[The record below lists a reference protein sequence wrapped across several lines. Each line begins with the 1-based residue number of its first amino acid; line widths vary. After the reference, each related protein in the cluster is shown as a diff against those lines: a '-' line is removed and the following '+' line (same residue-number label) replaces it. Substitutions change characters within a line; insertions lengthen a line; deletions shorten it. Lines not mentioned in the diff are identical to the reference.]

1 MPPLDHWLAGDQIQG
16 GRDYQEDAFRPTLF
30 TVADDRAAV
39 ARLLLVLAD
48 GMGGHAGGGVAS
60 DTAVQAFGDGF
71 GRPAADVP
79 ARLAAG
85 IAAANRE
92 VRARQAAE
100 PALSEMGT
108 TLVAA
113 AVEDGRLHWASV
125 GDSPLWLWRAGGVE
139 RLNADHSM
147 RPVLRDLVE
156 MGRLT
161 EDEARTDPR
170 VHQLRSV
177 LGGDDDVP
185 LLDLPAAGRP
195 LRAGDVVLLASDGLE
210 TLPEDRI
217 AALVADCRDDARAIV
232 RALLDAVTAAGR
244 PGQDNTTVVAYR
256 AGDDHD
262 SLSATWARM
271 EAPTAGSATP
281 RHALHVQPAPPARTA
296 PSAPARFLAKLIGEV
311 LGRGR
316 ESGKRKRKKA
326 EGTP

>member
-1 MPPLDHWLAGDQIQG
+1 MNALDQWVAGDQIRG
-16 GRDYQEDAFRPTLF
+16 GRDYQEDALRL
-30 TVADDRAAV
+30 VLVEAADGRAAV

-60 DTAVQAFGDGF
+60 EIALQAFDGGFRQSGGDM
-71 GRPAADVP
+71 A
-79 ARLAAG
+79 ARLDAG
-85 IAAANRE
+85 LTAANRA

-113 AVEDGRLHWASV
+113 AVEDGLLHWASV
-125 GDSPLWLWRAGGVE
+125 GDSPLWLWRDGGLE

-170 VHQLRSV
+170 VHHLRSV

-217 AALVADCRDDARAIV
+217 AALVADRRGDARAIV
-232 RALLDAVTAAGR
+232 RALLDAVTAAAK

-256 AGDDHD
+256 AGDDLD
-262 SLSATWARM
+262 SLSATWAQM
-271 EAPTAGSATP
+271 EAPTASSATP
-281 RHALHVQPAPPARTA
+281 RHGHALHVQQEPPARPA
-296 PSAPARFLAKLIGEV
+296 APAGFFARLVSGV

-316 ESGKRKRKKA
+316 QKIKES
-326 EGTP
+326 EGAS